1 MSTMT
6 ELNPEQEKRLKR
18 IQRSRRKN
26 AEELEDLY
34 QQGEIETKDSSF
46 FSGLAG
52 DYQDLGVFAIYDG
65 DIGAAQTSFNEAT
78 AYYQRSSDKDP
89 IPLHGPRQR
98 MQGMYTALLAGEE
111 STLVDIAESMQRLAA
126 EEDCDPDDQ
135 WADRYFLG
143 WCLSGAVLGTVN
155 DAALA
160 GLETVNDEKPGA
172 HAHYGQAVLSTARGI
187 RDDEPAAIQSGIKSM
202 VTFHEQDMDA
212 DNVIKQIMSV
222 EATALAILGRAKG
235 YSPAISS
242 EFIPMDL
249 VEASAASFHL

>member
-1 MSTMT
+1 M
-6 ELNPEQEKRLKR
+6 ELAVGDRDAAKEAFADATTYYE
-18 IQRSRRKN
+18 RSA
-26 AEELEDLY
+26 AE
-34 QQGEIETKDSSF
+34 DSLPVHS
-46 FSGLAG
+46 A
-52 DYQDLGVFAIYDG
+52 
-65 DIGAAQTSFNEAT
+65 
-78 AYYQRSSDKDP
+78 
-89 IPLHGPRQR
+89 RQR

-111 STLVDIAESMQRLAA
+111 AALINLAESMQALAA
-126 EEDCDPDDQ
+126 EEDCDPNDQ

-187 RDDEPAAIQSGIKSM
+187 RDDEPAAIQSGIESM

-212 DNVIKQIMSV
+212 DNVVKQIMSV

-242 EFIPMDL
+242 EFIPMNL

>member
-1 MSTMT
+1 
-6 ELNPEQEKRLKR
+6 
-18 IQRSRRKN
+18 
-26 AEELEDLY
+26 
-34 QQGEIETKDSSF
+34 
-46 FSGLAG
+46 
-52 DYQDLGVFAIYDG
+52 
-65 DIGAAQTSFNEAT
+65 
-78 AYYQRSSDKDP
+78 
-89 IPLHGPRQR
+89 
-98 MQGMYTALLAGEE
+98 
-111 STLVDIAESMQRLAA
+111 MQRLAA

-172 HAHYGQAVLSTARGI
+172 HAHYGRAVLSTARGI

-212 DNVIKQIMSV
+212 DNVVKQIMSV

-235 YSPAISS
+235 YLPAISS

>member
-1 MSTMT
+1 MT
-6 ELNPEQEKRLKR
+6 NLNSDQKNQAENLLNKKRRRLRLRKSNFEEGGVEREL
-18 IQRSRRKN
+18 
-26 AEELEDLY
+26 
-34 QQGEIETKDSSF
+34 SSF
-46 FSGLAG
+46 FSGIAGSARNIGILELAVG
-52 DYQDLGVFAIYDG
+52 DRDAAEEAFADATTYYERS
-65 DIGAAQTSFNEAT
+65 AAEDSLPVHSA
-78 AYYQRSSDKDP
+78 
-89 IPLHGPRQR
+89 RQR
-98 MQGMYTALLAGEE
+98 MQGVYTALLAGEE
-111 STLVDIAESMQRLAA
+111 SALVDIAESMQRLAA

-160 GLETVNDEKPGA
+160 GLETVNDEKPSA
-172 HAHYGQAVLSTARGI
+172 HAHYGRAVLSTAHGI

-212 DNVIKQIMSV
+212 DNVVKQIMSV

>member
-1 MSTMT
+1 MT
-6 ELNPEQEKRLKR
+6 NLNSDQKNQAENLLNKKRRRLRLRKSNFEEGGVEREL
-18 IQRSRRKN
+18 
-26 AEELEDLY
+26 
-34 QQGEIETKDSSF
+34 SSF
-46 FSGLAG
+46 FSGIAGSARNIGILELAVG
-52 DYQDLGVFAIYDG
+52 DRDAAEEAFADATTYYERS
-65 DIGAAQTSFNEAT
+65 AAEDSLPVHSA
-78 AYYQRSSDKDP
+78 
-89 IPLHGPRQR
+89 RQR

-111 STLVDIAESMQRLAA
+111 SALVDIAESMQRLAA

-172 HAHYGQAVLSTARGI
+172 HAHYGRAVLSTARGI
-187 RDDEPAAIQSGIKSM
+187 RDDEPAAIQSGVESM

-212 DNVIKQIMSV
+212 DNVVKQIMSV